1 MICSTSYSSGMV
13 EKVTKIQ
20 RLPYEE
26 AAFDFTDALIQ
37 GCKNLAMEPSIVG
50 QPRALRSLE
59 MGLAIQKGGYN
70 LFVSGNSGSGRL
82 EAIKES
88 VERFRLDISLL
99 QDIVYAYNYLQPD
112 SPVAITF
119 PPKEG
124 QRFSDAMELFSQ
136 KVALLAQDRTTF
148 LEKATTLVKG
158 IEKEFSSPTLSVQFN
173 HIHSDL
179 KRQASHIQNLTDEQ
193 LKKDPFARK
202 YRVNLLVNHSRTS
215 TRPLIIENYPTFSNL
230 FGTLD
235 EKADFAHLGLH
246 AGSLMEAEGGFIVIN
261 AEELLSEDGLWD
273 ALKRYLDASALA
285 LQADLLVKGE
295 LRKGQIRPQMTK
307 IPVKVILMGNEDT
320 FDALTEHDERFL
332 NLFKVS
338 SQFDFAMP
346 STEENIAKSIA
357 NLDAFAQKHT
367 NRKLDNSALSQLLR
381 YSAWYAESRNEL
393 TTQFSQLYDII
404 IEADYWAEIEKR
416 DTIDKTLILKAN
428 EERDYFSNITE
439 LRINEEIL
447 NGEMLISLTGSKIG
461 VVNGLA
467 IMDRGASS
475 FGTPTVITASVA
487 PGSEGIVNI
496 EHEAGLSGEIHDK
509 GLLILEGYLRK
520 HYARTFP
527 LSIYAGIA
535 FEQSY
540 AEVDGDSASSSELY
554 ALLSAIGELPVRQ
567 DIAVTGSV
575 NQMGMIQPVG
585 GINEKIE
592 GFYRTCLTTG
602 LSGKQGVI
610 IPVQNVRNLII
621 SYEVLEAIKEKKF
634 HIYPITSIDEGMR
647 ILTGRPVGI
656 RNTKGNYSAGNFN
669 FEIEDRLRKMYQ
681 AVISSRS

>member
-1 MICSTSYSSGMV
+1 MICSTSYSSDMV

-26 AAFDFTDALIQ
+26 ATFDYAETLIEE
-37 GCKNLAMEPSIVG
+37 CRNLAVSPTIVG

-82 EAIKES
+82 DAIKAS
-88 VERFRLDISLL
+88 VEQFRSDTSVLR
-99 QDIVYAYNYLQPD
+99 DIVYAYNFLQPD
-112 SPVAITF
+112 SPIALTF

-124 QRFSDAMELFSQ
+124 QKFSDAMELFSQ
-136 KVALLAQDRTTF
+136 KITILAQDRTTF
-148 LEKATTLVKG
+148 LEKATALLQDLQR
-158 IEKEFSSPTLSVQFN
+158 EFNTPTLSVQFN
-173 HIHSDL
+173 HILFDL
-179 KRQASHIQNLTDEQ
+179 KRQASHIKHLSDEQ
-193 LKKDPFARK
+193 LKKESFPRK
-202 YRVNLLVNHSRTS
+202 YRVNLLVNHSKTS
-215 TRPLIIENYPTFSNL
+215 KRPLVIENYPTFSNL

-235 EKADFAHLGLH
+235 DKHDFAHLGLH
-246 AGSLMEAEGGFIVIN
+246 AGSLLEAEGGFIVIN
-261 AEELLSEDGLWD
+261 AEELLSEEGLWD
-273 ALKRYLDASALA
+273 SLKRYLDASALA

-295 LRKGQIRPQMTK
+295 LRKGLVRPQMTK
-307 IPVKVILMGNEDT
+307 IPVKVILMGSEDT
-320 FDALTEHDERFL
+320 FDVLTEHDERFL

-338 SQFDFAMP
+338 SQFDYSMP
-346 STEENIAKSIA
+346 ATKEHIAKTIA
-357 NLDAFAQKHT
+357 NLNDFAT
-367 NRKLDNSALSQLLR
+367 RNSCRPLDNSALSQILR
-381 YSAWYAESRNEL
+381 YSSWYAESRTEL

-404 IEADYWAEIEKR
+404 IEANYWAEAESKEI
-416 DTIDKTLILKAN
+416 IDKALILRAN
-428 EERDYFSNITE
+428 EERDYFSSISET
-439 LRINEEIL
+439 RINEEIL
-447 NGEMLISLTGSKIG
+447 NGEMIISLTGTKVG

-467 IMDRGASS
+467 VMDRGASS

-540 AEVDGDSASSSELY
+540 AEIDGDSASSSELY

-610 IPVQNVRNLII
+610 LPIQNVRNLIL

-634 HIYPITSIDEGMR
+634 HIYPITTIDEGMR

-656 RNTKGNYSAGNFN
+656 RNAKGNYSAGNFN

-681 AVISSRS
+681 AVTSSRS